1 MSSAPLET
9 AQETEVAELVAR
21 VADLPVANIGDAM
34 ERLNVVDGSI
44 RPVWRGAKLAGPAFT
59 IEVAGG
65 DNAGIHDAL
74 QHLSAGDVLVVNGHG
89 VTNRALLGEL
99 ISERLKKIGVAGV
112 VVDGAIRDAR
122 DIEEMGFAVFSSGI
136 SPAGPYK
143 NGPFRLNI
151 PVAIGGVVVAPGDIV
166 VGDDD
171 GVAVIPAADAER
183 IAAAAEAKHA
193 SETAIRAE
201 IVASA

>member
-1 MSSAPLET
+1 MSATPT
-9 AQETEVAELVAR
+9 AVSPASDVEERVAR
-21 VADLPVANIGDAM
+21 FRELPVANIGDAM

-44 RPVWRGAKLAGPAFT
+44 RSVWRGAKLAGPAYT

-65 DNAGIHDAL
+65 DNAGIHEAL
-74 QHLSAGDVLVVNGHG
+74 AHLKPGDVLVVNGHG

-99 ISERLKKIGVAGV
+99 ISERLKKIGAAGV

-122 DIEEMGFAVFSSGI
+122 DIEEMGFAVFSTGI
-136 SPAGPYK
+136 TPAGPYK

-171 GVAVIPAADAER
+171 GLAVVPAAEASSILE
-183 IAAAAEAKHA
+183 AAEAKHA
-193 SETAIRAE
+193 SETAIRAA